1 MIHCD
6 FPMSICS
13 HSFSIQFPH
22 CTSPKYGA
30 SPIMIPTRAS
40 KVTMIGT
47 MNFKYRPYGKLTS
60 SSDPISVAPG
70 YKEDTKFTPATN
82 ALIKMICPPT
92 LLERLQLLHH
102 SLHGLVPE
110 RHLTDR
116 HLLVGYLSP
125 LPYEGSIRS
134 ALFLHSLVG
143 TMNLV

>member
-13 HSFSIQFPH
+13 HSFSIQFPY

-30 SPIMIPTRAS
+30 SPIMIPARAS

-47 MNFKYRPYGKLTS
+47 MNFKYRSYGKLTN

-82 ALIKMICPPT
+82 ALIKMICPPALPK
-92 LLERLQLLHH
+92 LLPTNKAAATAPKI
-102 SLHGLVPE
+102 GIVIPATPLVDCKKKPIP
-110 RHLTDR
+110 T
-116 HLLVGYLSP
+116 
-125 LPYEGSIRS
+125 
-134 ALFLHSLVG
+134 
-143 TMNLV
+143 